1 MDETHQLVDALKRCV
16 KARGLTYRAL
26 AGRIN
31 LSEASVKRLFAERTF
46 TIRRLEQV
54 CKAMDMSVTELLRM
68 IDRTASAVTTLS
80 LEQES
85 ALARDAALLS
95 YFYLLVN
102 GWTDAQIRREYEF
115 DDSQIGRLRDQ
126 LVALELI
133 ESLPRRRHR
142 LRIGRRLVWRPD
154 GPVRRAYER
163 QVQAEFLRA
172 PFAGRGEFLGWQ
184 PAELTEGSIGVLK
197 RKLEHLYD
205 EFLQMAEL
213 DTLSTQP
220 RHSTALLVAF
230 RPWVFSLVAARQR
243 RPMVRS
249 GSTMPA
255 SRRSP

>member
-1 MDETHQLVDALKRCV
+1 
-16 KARGLTYRAL
+16 
-26 AGRIN
+26 
-31 LSEASVKRLFAERTF
+31 
-46 TIRRLEQV
+46 
-54 CKAMDMSVTELLRM
+54 MDMSVTELIRM
-68 IDRTASAVTTLS
+68 IDRSASAVTLLS
-80 LEQES
+80 LEQEA
-85 ALARDAALLS
+85 ALARDPALLS

-102 GWTDAQIRREYEF
+102 GWTDAQILREYEF
-115 DDSQIGRLRDQ
+115 DDSQIGRLRDR

-142 LRIGRRLVWRPD
+142 LRVGRRLLWRPD

-163 QVQAEFLRA
+163 QVQTEFLRA
-172 PFAGRGEFLGWQ
+172 AFAGRGDFLGWQ
-184 PAELTEGSIGVLK
+184 PAELTESSIGVLK

-243 RPMVRS
+243 RRTVRG
-249 GSTMPA
+249 GSVILK

>member
-68 IDRTASAVTTLS
+68 IDRTASVVTTLS

-102 GWTDAQIRREYEF
+102 GWSDAQIRREYEF

-243 RPMVRS
+243 RPTVRS
-249 GSTMPA
+249 GSTMSA

>member
-16 KARGLTYRAL
+16 KTRGLTYRAL

-46 TIRRLEQV
+46 TVRRLEQV

-68 IDRTASAVTTLS
+68 IDRSASTVTTLS

-85 ALARDAALLS
+85 ALARDPALLS
-95 YFYLLVN
+95 YFYLLLN
-102 GWTDAQIRREYEF
+102 GWTDAQIRRGYEF
-115 DDSQIGRLRDQ
+115 EEPQIAQLRDR
-126 LVALELI
+126 LVALDLVEL
-133 ESLPRRRHR
+133 LPRRRHR
-142 LRIGRRLVWRPD
+142 LRVGRRLVWRAD

-205 EFLQMAEL
+205 EFLQMAEF
-213 DTLSTQP
+213 DALSTQP
-220 RHSTALLVAF
+220 RYSTALLVAF

-243 RPMVRS
+243 RATVRGNS
-249 GSTMPA
+249 AMTT
-255 SRRSP
+255 SRRPP